1 MQRPENFSEA
11 IPYLNAAAQQP
22 GQLIQAL
29 SEVLQANLELAS
41 TLIPSYARLLN
52 AGDFENLSAQFPSI
66 APLLNGYRQLSP
78 LAS

>member
-1 MQRPENFSEA
+1 MQRPASFSEA

-29 SEVLQANLELAS
+29 IEVLNGNLDLAS
-41 TLIPSYARLLN
+41 TLIPSYARQ
-52 AGDFENLSAQFPSI
+52 LSEVDYDSLSHQFPSI
-66 APLLNGYRQLSP
+66 APLLNGYRQIAP